1 MRNETNEYSMADC
14 STIRGSAGLARAG
27 IERRCLDL
35 MLDAR
40 SRDRRYAEA
49 ETRMV
54 ISTSTRRNE
63 IRS

>member
-1 MRNETNEYSMADC
+1 M
-14 STIRGSAGLARAG
+14 TIGG

-40 SRDRRYAEA
+40 SRDRRHAEA

-54 ISTSTRRNE
+54 IFDQHTSE
-63 IRS
+63 

>member
-1 MRNETNEYSMADC
+1 MKNETNEYSLAELLDHP
-14 STIRGSAGLARAG
+14 GLAWVITSGG

-40 SRDRRYAEA
+40 SRYRRYAVA

-54 ISTSTRRNE
+54 TFDQHKSE
-63 IRS
+63 